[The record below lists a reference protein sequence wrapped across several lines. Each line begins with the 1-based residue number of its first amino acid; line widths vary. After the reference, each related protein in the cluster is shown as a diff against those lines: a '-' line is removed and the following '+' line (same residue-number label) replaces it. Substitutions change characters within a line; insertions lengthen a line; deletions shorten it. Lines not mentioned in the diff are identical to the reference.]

1 MDAFESV
8 VATILEREGF
18 WVRTS
23 FKVRLTK
30 DDKHAINRPSSPRW
44 EIDVLG

>member
-23 FKVRLTK
+23 FNRYWFIGLT
-30 DDKHAINRPSSPRW
+30 NPN
-44 EIDVLG
+44 